1 MKNFVLKFL
10 VLSIAFGLTCCKPD
24 DEPTYLGEFR
34 LGEEGESYIKF
45 EPGSYWIYENDMTQ
59 ELDTIVMDYYYSTM
73 RKFEG
78 LKREYYREDISF
90 GWRTGATGAY
100 VFRSLHPFADL
111 TPEESFQ
118 SSVRHWSIPGG
129 GLSGSKTAMMHM
141 PPKFNAGG
149 GSGQISQLAA
159 LHDSLLVKDTWY
171 YDVAEFEVDIDPA
184 WKGRPTKYFWAK
196 HVGLIK
202 REQYEHWTEAYT
214 QGWHLIE
221 YNVN

>member
-90 GWRTGATGAY
+90 GWRTRATGAY

-149 GSGQISQLAA
+149 GQWSNIA
-159 LHDSLLVKDTWY
+159 TCC
-171 YDVAEFEVDIDPA
+171 I
-184 WKGRPTKYFWAK
+184 T
-196 HVGLIK
+196 
-202 REQYEHWTEAYT
+202 
-214 QGWHLIE
+214 
-221 YNVN
+221 